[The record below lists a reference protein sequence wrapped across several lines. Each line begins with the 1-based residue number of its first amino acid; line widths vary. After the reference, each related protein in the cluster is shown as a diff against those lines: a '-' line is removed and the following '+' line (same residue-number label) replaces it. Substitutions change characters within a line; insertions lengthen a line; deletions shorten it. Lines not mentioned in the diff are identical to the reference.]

1 MSPVEEL
8 KELKR
13 VALNE
18 SSAGS
23 KCLHFLL
30 RCALPATDGTTGR
43 SWVLQMTRARGQPP
57 RTLLDRKYPH
67 QILVLA
73 ENVHGKTLDK
83 VSDFHAKLGITRKSR
98 SERKDDACY
107 SLYCFADR
115 EHAKLFQAMFGGE
128 LLAQTQSKA

>member
-1 MSPVEEL
+1 
-8 KELKR
+8 

-18 SSAGS
+18 SFAGS
-23 KCLHFLL
+23 KCFHFLL
-30 RCALPATDGTTGR
+30 RCALPATDGTKRGR

-57 RTLLDRKYPH
+57 RTLLDREYPH

-73 ENVHGKTLDK
+73 ENVGGKTLDK

-98 SERKDDACY
+98 AVRKDDAWY

-128 LLAQTQSKA
+128 LFAQTQSKL